1 MYSSIPF
8 TKIFGH
14 IAATVISSTLYS
26 WIMVFPSLKFLHPRQ
41 DRSPNP
47 ETNSYEKKR
56 DYEILSEFI
65 GTGGSGHVVK
75 ARWKKRGSM
84 VVALK
89 VVRKASVKDR
99 REYWKVLNV

>member
-1 MYSSIPF
+1 
-8 TKIFGH
+8 
-14 IAATVISSTLYS
+14 
-26 WIMVFPSLKFLHPRQ
+26 MVFPSLKFLHPRQ

>member
-1 MYSSIPF
+1 
-8 TKIFGH
+8 
-14 IAATVISSTLYS
+14 
-26 WIMVFPSLKFLHPRQ
+26 MVFPFLKFLIPKQDRSPRQ

-89 VVRKASVKDR
+89 VIRKASIKDR
-99 REYWKVLNV
+99 REYWKILNV